1 MSQQSSPVSP
11 TTARQEPATATHC
24 DRAALLAAL
33 LQVSDA
39 SCAVSDALD
48 QLGVGAAIGAGI
60 LAPLRR
66 GQRICGSAVT
76 LRYRRLT
83 GEVVDNRADG
93 LGARLGDRD
102 LYSTARPGD
111 VAVFDC
117 PAPADTAVVGA
128 LSAQWALL
136 AGLAG
141 CVVGGAV
148 RDSVSIVDSGLPVWA
163 MARAPQAARFRYA
176 TESIGEPVRLA
187 GRLVHPGDIIV
198 ADDDGVA
205 VIPADMLFDV
215 VTICVETDR
224 IEHELLAQLRSSD
237 SIADLMGKLRQ
248 RPVSVFDR

>member
-1 MSQQSSPVSP
+1 M
-11 TTARQEPATATHC
+11 ATHR
-24 DRAALLAAL
+24 DRAALLASL

-66 GQRICGSAVT
+66 GQRICGPAVT

-148 RDSVSIVDSGLPVWA
+148 RDSVSIIDSGLPVWS

-215 VTICVETDR
+215 VTICVEADR

-237 SIADLMGKLRQ
+237 SIAELMRKLRQ

>member
-11 TTARQEPATATHC
+11 TTARQEPAMATHR
-24 DRAALLAAL
+24 DRAALLASL

-66 GQRICGSAVT
+66 GQRICGPAVT

-148 RDSVSIVDSGLPVWA
+148 RDSVSIIDSGLPVWS

-215 VTICVETDR
+215 VTICVEADR

-237 SIADLMGKLRQ
+237 SIAELMRKLRQ

>member
-1 MSQQSSPVSP
+1 MSQQASPVSP
-11 TTARQEPATATHC
+11 ALHRQAPVTAVQR
-24 DRAALLAAL
+24 DRAALLTSL
-33 LQVSDA
+33 SQVSDV
-39 SCAVSDALD
+39 SCAVADALD
-48 QLGVGAAIGAGI
+48 QLGVGAAIGAGT

-66 GQRICGSAVT
+66 GQRICGPAVT
-76 LRYRRLT
+76 LRYRQLT
-83 GEVVDNRADG
+83 GDVAYNRADG
-93 LGARLGDRD
+93 LGTRLGDRD
-102 LYSTARPGD
+102 LYSSARPGD

-141 CVVGGAV
+141 CIVGGAV
-148 RDSVSIVDSGLPVWA
+148 RDSVSIVDSGLPVWS

-187 GRLVHPGDIIV
+187 GRLIHPGDIIV

-205 VIPADMLFDV
+205 VIPADRLFDV
-215 VTICVETDR
+215 VKICVEADR

-237 SIADLMGKLRQ
+237 SIADLIGKLRQ